1 MGFLPGF
8 RNMQWL
14 LPPDGRDI
22 SYPQF
27 SSTLHS
33 SSNLKLPE
41 RACTR
46 FSSLS
51 HFYMVLPSLEWCH
64 IRYHLAGLS
73 IIEHLF
79 FSLEHPYTP
88 FMGQQMHFSEMRN
101 GTAAIRGLSFS
112 NTKRRPILEMER
124 LPCFNAIASA
134 AYFLKLM
141 TGSPALT
148 GPSCVNS
155 TEARSSVFVR
165 AMITTVSWPA
175 ALILSLEK
183 ESRGSPAFT

>member
-8 RNMQWL
+8 RKMQWL

-33 SSNLKLPE
+33 SSNLKSPE
-41 RACTR
+41 RACIR
-46 FSSLS
+46 FRSYPILHGPSFPRMVSYSVSSCKPLYDRT
-51 HFYMVLPSLEWCH
+51 FVLFIGASLYP
-64 IRYHLAGLS
+64 IYGSADA
-73 IIEHLF
+73 F
-79 FSLEHPYTP
+79 
-88 FMGQQMHFSEMRN
+88 FSEMRN
-101 GTAAIRGLSFS
+101 RSAAIRGLSFS
-112 NTKRRPILEMER
+112 NAKRCPILEMER

-134 AYFLKLM
+134 VYFLKLM

-148 GPSCVNS
+148 GPSCVSS

-165 AMITTVSWPA
+165 AMMTTVSWPA